1 MATYLFTF
9 LSVIA
14 SYLRDSSM
22 CCLGGTMSHVL
33 GPNNVYLGYFCLAKY
48 QNHEYY
54 YFKAHCSCD
63 E

>member
-1 MATYLFTF
+1 
-9 LSVIA
+9 
-14 SYLRDSSM
+14 M

-54 YFKAHCSCD
+54 YFKVIVVVMSD
-63 E
+63 NRQ

>member
-1 MATYLFTF
+1 
-9 LSVIA
+9 
-14 SYLRDSSM
+14 M